1 MAKKSEKSELKT
13 PGLTDESGN
22 DGSSKSLDTSP
33 ASLGSAPT
41 PAEAEAAAKAGASK
55 PKTQEAPE
63 PKKPSV
69 PLRVYAVV
77 SGIKPD
83 QIQAFARYA
92 QREEMRP
99 CPVVEWKSRYEA
111 FLQKPVR

>member
-1 MAKKSEKSELKT
+1 MAKKSEKPELKT

-33 ASLGSAPT
+33 VFLGSAPT
-41 PAEAEAAAKAGASK
+41 PKEAEDAAKPKDK
-55 PKTQEAPE
+55 PKNEVAQ

-69 PLRVYAVV
+69 PLRVYATV

-83 QIQAFARYA
+83 QIQAFAMYA
-92 QREEMRP
+92 RREEMRP
-99 CPVVEWKSRYEA
+99 CPVLEWKDRYET
-111 FLQKPVR
+111 FLLKPIRG